1 MATRGQQQYRTATA
15 REREE
20 REREKIHCRQR
31 YIQREMQC
39 CIQMQSSAAHPSL
52 SLQMATNPSSTAMA
66 IHLLCFFCAKWWLL
80 PLLLLD
86 HTLSSSSPLPT
97 SWGVWANLGK
107 IPRRVEPCNY
117 QISHAAAAGSYY
129 LLLSFFTYI
138 APAIGVAVHLY

>member
-1 MATRGQQQYRTATA
+1 
-15 REREE
+15 
-20 REREKIHCRQR
+20 
-31 YIQREMQC
+31 
-39 CIQMQSSAAHPSL
+39 
-52 SLQMATNPSSTAMA
+52 MATNPSSTAMA

-129 LLLSFFTYI
+129 LLLSFFY
-138 APAIGVAVHLY
+138 LYSSCHWCSSTPLLISFSSHFLSWKRCKGESDDQLSLSLHCHCTVGFTFSIEICQNSI